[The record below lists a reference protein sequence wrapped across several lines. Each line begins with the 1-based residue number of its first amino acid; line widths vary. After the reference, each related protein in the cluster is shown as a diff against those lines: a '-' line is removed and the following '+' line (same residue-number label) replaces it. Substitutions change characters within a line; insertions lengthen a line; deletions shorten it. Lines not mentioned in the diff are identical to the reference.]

1 MMEQIKVFLF
11 VLSLIYTLRFVFEF
25 VFKLTQENPEPLVI
39 KEIEKVF
46 LYLTSAYIITYFL
59 I

>member
-1 MMEQIKVFLF
+1 MMEQIKTFLF
-11 VLSLIYTLRFVFEF
+11 VLSLIYTLRFIFEF

-39 KEIEKVF
+39 KEIEKIF
-46 LYLTSAYIITYFL
+46 LYLSSSFIITYFL

>member
-1 MMEQIKVFLF
+1 MMEQIKLYLF
-11 VLSLIYTLRFVFEF
+11 VLSLIYTFRFIFEF

-39 KEIEKVF
+39 KEIEKIF
-46 LYLTSAYIITYFL
+46 LYLGSTYIITYFF

>member
-1 MMEQIKVFLF
+1 MMELIKIFLF

-25 VFKLTQENPEPLVI
+25 LLKLTQENPEPLVI

>member
-1 MMEQIKVFLF
+1 MMEQIKLFLF

-25 VFKLTQENPEPLVI
+25 VLKLLQENPEPLI
-39 KEIEKVF
+39 LKEIEKTF
-46 LYLTSAYIITYFL
+46 LYFTSAYIITYIL

>member
-25 VFKLTQENPEPLVI
+25 VFKLIQESPEPLVI

>member
-1 MMEQIKVFLF
+1 MMEQIKIFLF
-11 VLSLIYTLRFVFEF
+11 VLSIIYTLRFIFEF

-39 KEIEKVF
+39 KETEKVF
-46 LYLTSAYIITYFL
+46 LYFSSAYIITYFL

>member
-1 MMEQIKVFLF
+1 MMEQIKLFLF

-25 VFKLTQENPEPLVI
+25 VLKLLQENPEPLVI
-39 KEIEKVF
+39 KEIEKTF
-46 LYLTSAYIITYFL
+46 LYFTSAYIITYIL

>member
-1 MMEQIKVFLF
+1 MMEQIKLFLF

-25 VFKLTQENPEPLVI
+25 VLKLTQQNPEPLVI
-39 KEIEKVF
+39 KEIEKIF
-46 LYLTSAYIITYFL
+46 LYFTSAYIITYFL

>member
-1 MMEQIKVFLF
+1 MMEQIKLFLF